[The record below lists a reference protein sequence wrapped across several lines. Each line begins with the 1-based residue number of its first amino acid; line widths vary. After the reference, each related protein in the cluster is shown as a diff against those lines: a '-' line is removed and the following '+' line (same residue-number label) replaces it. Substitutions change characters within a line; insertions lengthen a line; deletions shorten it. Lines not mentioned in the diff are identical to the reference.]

1 MQTIEGLRRRIK
13 SASDLLSVVKTMKAL
28 AAVSIRHYEH
38 AVESLAE
45 YNRTVELGLHIVL
58 TAQNE
63 WKVTERPDLDGTMGA
78 IVFGTDQGL
87 CGQFNERV
95 VGFSVHQM
103 DSMQVHKAE
112 RHIVAVG
119 ERCALLLNEAK
130 QPVERTFNVPGGIAG
145 VTPLVQD
152 LLLQIELWRVKGEI
166 DQIVLIHNR
175 PVGGSLYNQNLV
187 QLLPLDL
194 NWLRGLEAEPWS
206 SRSLPIFTMDWEQL
220 FSRLIQQYLFVAIYR
235 ASAESLASE
244 DASRL
249 AAMQN
254 AERNI
259 KDRMDELYAEYH
271 HQRQNSITA
280 ELLDIVAG
288 FEAVEMG

>member
-63 WKVTERPDLDGTMGA
+63 WKVTEHPDLNGKLGA

-87 CGQFNERV
+87 CGQFNERA
-95 VGFSVHQM
+95 VGFAVDRMTSLERSNREKS
-103 DSMQVHKAE
+103 DARAHKTE

-119 ERCALLLNEAK
+119 ERCALLLDEAK
-130 QPVERTFNVPGGIAG
+130 QPVEHVFNVPGGIAG

-152 LLLQIELWRVKGEI
+152 LLFQIERWQTVEKI
-166 DQIVLIHNR
+166 DQVR
-175 PVGGSLYNQNLV
+175 PHTQS
-187 QLLPLDL
+187 P
-194 NWLRGLEAEPWS
+194 
-206 SRSLPIFTMDWEQL
+206 
-220 FSRLIQQYLFVAIYR
+220 YR
-235 ASAESLASE
+235 KLA
-244 DASRL
+244 L
-249 AAMQN
+249 
-254 AERNI
+254 
-259 KDRMDELYAEYH
+259 
-271 HQRQNSITA
+271 
-280 ELLDIVAG
+280 
-288 FEAVEMG
+288 